1 MKHYDEENTT
11 PEEKEILLAVLRKN
25 SRVQVPVFMLH
36 NLKVTKDALNGKP
49 IRLLD
54 VPSGSVF
61 HFPDGRY
68 NKTPFTLVKVK
79 YSSWDVKAYL
89 KPQEK
94 YRGSYRQV
102 VMRPGFDENVVMDY
116 IPDEIHFGGA
126 DTTIPK
132 EALMNCKNIEELAC
146 KYATGRVYTE
156 LMDLEIE
163 GSFYRKLIAEIK

>member
-1 MKHYDEENTT
+1 MFYDEENTT
-11 PEEKEILLAVLRKN
+11 PDEKEIILAVLKKN
-25 SRVQVPVFMLH
+25 SKVQVPVFMLH
-36 NLKVTKDALNGKP
+36 NLKVTKAALEGKP

-68 NKTPFTLVKVK
+68 NHTSFTLEKVCHT
-79 YSSWDVKAYL
+79 SWTVKAYL

-102 VMRPGFDENVVMDY
+102 VMEPEFDENVILDY
-116 IPDEIHFGGA
+116 VPDEIHFGGA

-132 EALMNCKNIEELAC
+132 DALINCNNIEELAC
-146 KYATGRVYTE
+146 KYATGRVHTE
-156 LMDLEIE
+156 LMDLELE
-163 GSFYRKLIAEIK
+163 GSFYRKLIAEIN